1 MFVMLLGSFTY
12 AQTDG
17 NNFSFACSVSPVAD
31 GTRAEKLEYVQT
43 LITSNTT
50 IVHSYDTE
58 YNGNQVEGDVFT
70 VFYEGSPSSTY
81 IQRPIG
87 IGPELLHYGNIEDM
101 VEPYLTSFYM
111 AITQWVNLA
120 QSDYDNAQPTTPAAP
135 AASASASNTLSDQTQ
150 IVYSTFSKDAGRALR
165 NNALRAIDPIVD
177 DATDGIVI
185 SISADTVLAHQVVVT
200 LYNTGGTPESYTSFN
215 AGDYGNSDMPLMTV
229 GEFNDYFDAIWNH
242 VNN

>member
-12 AQTDG
+12 AQTFG
-17 NNFSFACSVSPVAD
+17 FNCGVSAVAD

-58 YNGNQVEGDVFT
+58 YNGNPVEGDVFT
-70 VFYEGSPSSTY
+70 IFYEGSTSSTY

-87 IGPELLHYGNIEDM
+87 IGTELLNYGNIEDM
-101 VEPYLTSFYM
+101 VEPYLTSFYW
-111 AITQWVNLA
+111 AIA
-120 QSDYDNAQPTTPAAP
+120 QFVEAAQNDYDNAQPAAP

-150 IVYSTFSKDAGRALR
+150 AVYDVLSKDAGRSLR
-165 NNALRAIDPIVD
+165 NNALRANDPIVG
-177 DATDGIVI
+177 DASDGIVI
-185 SISADTVLAHQVVVT
+185 SISADDVLAHQVVIT
-200 LYNTGGTPESYTSFN
+200 LYNTDGTYKSSTPFY
-215 AGDYGNSDMPLMTV
+215 ADDYGNSDMPLMTV